1 MFISVPFYVKRKG
14 RTMKKFVL
22 KRLLMAI
29 VTMWVIITITFV
41 IMHAVPGDPFAREG
55 KMPEQVYQNLRAQYG
70 LDKPLGEQYVIYLK
84 NIVKGDFGK
93 SMKSQAETVNQ
104 MIKRGAPVSAQIG
117 LQAFIIS
124 IILGPAL
131 GSIAALYQNKLPDYI
146 TMILA
151 IIGISVP
158 SFIFA
163 TLLVQFVAKQVA
175 WLPISGWGTFSHSI
189 LPSLSLALMPIAAS
203 ARLMRSSMLEVLG
216 QDYIRTARSKGLSK
230 LKVIMG
236 HAVRNAILPVVSTL
250 GTTLSGLLTGSF
262 VIEKIFGVPGLGNFL
277 ISSVTNRDYTLI
289 MGTTIFYSFVLI
301 ILLLIVDILYV
312 IIDPRIQLTGGK
324 R

>member
-1 MFISVPFYVKRKG
+1 
-14 RTMKKFVL
+14 MKKFVL

-29 VTMWVIITITFV
+29 ATIWVIITVTFL
-41 IMHAVPGDPFAREG
+41 IMHSVPGDPFAKEG

-124 IILGPAL
+124 MILGPAL

-230 LKVIMG
+230 FKVIMG

>member
-1 MFISVPFYVKRKG
+1 
-14 RTMKKFVL
+14 MKKFVL

-70 LDKPLGEQYVIYLK
+70 LDKPLGEQYVLYLK
-84 NIVKGDFGK
+84 NIMKGDFGK

-124 IILGPAL
+124 MILGPAL

-146 TMILA
+146 TMIIA

-230 LKVIMG
+230 FKVIMG

-312 IIDPRIQLTGGK
+312 VIDPRIQLTGGK

>member
-1 MFISVPFYVKRKG
+1 
-14 RTMKKFVL
+14 MKKFVL

-41 IMHAVPGDPFAREG
+41 IMHSVPGDPFAREG

-70 LDKPLGEQYVIYLK
+70 LDKPVGERYVIYLK
-84 NIVKGDFGK
+84 NIMKGDFGK

-131 GSIAALYQNKLPDYI
+131 GSIAALYQNKMPDYI

-230 LKVIMG
+230 FKVIMG

>member
-1 MFISVPFYVKRKG
+1 
-14 RTMKKFVL
+14 MKKFVL

-41 IMHAVPGDPFAREG
+41 IMHSVPGDPFAREG

-84 NIVKGDFGK
+84 NIMKGDFGK

-146 TMILA
+146 TMIIA

-175 WLPISGWGTFSHSI
+175 WLPISGWGTFRHSI

-230 LKVIMG
+230 FKVIMG

>member
-1 MFISVPFYVKRKG
+1 
-14 RTMKKFVL
+14 
-22 KRLLMAI
+22 
-29 VTMWVIITITFV
+29 
-41 IMHAVPGDPFAREG
+41 
-55 KMPEQVYQNLRAQYG
+55 MPEQVYQNLRAQYG

-230 LKVIMG
+230 LKVIMN
-236 HAVRNAILPVVSTL
+236 HAVRNAIMPVVSTL